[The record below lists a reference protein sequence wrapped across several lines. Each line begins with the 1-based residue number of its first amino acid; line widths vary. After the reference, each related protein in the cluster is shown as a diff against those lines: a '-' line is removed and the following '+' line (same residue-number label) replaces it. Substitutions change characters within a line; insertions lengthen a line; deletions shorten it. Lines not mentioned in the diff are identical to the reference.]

1 MFLSKVFQIISNN
14 LNLTSQIQDAYIG
27 YTPLLHKRRPSCAMI
42 LLNILAHF
50 MFQGFSVCKFVTN
63 TNKHISKL
71 VKLIFCL
78 T

>member
-14 LNLTSQIQDAYIG
+14 LNLTNQIQDAYIG
-27 YTPLLHKRRPSCAMI
+27 HTHVLHKTRPSCAMI
-42 LLNILAHF
+42 LLNILAQVV
-50 MFQGFSVCKFVTN
+50 FQGISVCKFVTN